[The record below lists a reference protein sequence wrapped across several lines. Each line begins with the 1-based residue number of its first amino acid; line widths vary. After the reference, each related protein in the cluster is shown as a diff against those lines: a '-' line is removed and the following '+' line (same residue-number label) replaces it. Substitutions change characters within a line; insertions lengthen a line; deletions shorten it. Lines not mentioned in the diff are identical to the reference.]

1 MFVSQA
7 DRELIDLVAQ
17 LVRVARGFQQEQAFC
32 EGITFT
38 QFQILDRVVTAGG
51 ALGLSDLHAA
61 LEVDKSTTTRLVA
74 PLLEDGLVTKHRR
87 EDDRRAFELR
97 ISGEGQAV
105 NAKVWACI
113 AGAAALGGEAV
124 RQRPEASLRGGLL
137 PGRGHGRL
145 LCRRMK
151 IASDRGSSRDS
162 WTHPPAWCRRCAA
175 SSPPRIA
182 VARCS
187 PAGASG
193 AWTTAW
199 LRGCTPWATPTA
211 PRL

>member
-113 AGAAALGGEAV
+113 AGAAALVDGFI
-124 RQRPEASLRGGLL
+124 PEAEREGVHRGVKLFANAL
-137 PGRGHGRL
+137 
-145 LCRRMK
+145 K
-151 IASDRGSSRDS
+151 QA
-162 WTHPPAWCRRCAA
+162 CAA
-175 SSPPRIA
+175 G
-182 VARCS
+182 CCQ
-187 PAGASG
+187 GAATG
-193 AWTTAW
+193 
-199 LRGCTPWATPTA
+199 GCCVVE
-211 PRL
+211 